1 MISLEMIGKTECL
14 IMEIVSIKKNQM
26 EILELK
32 HKITKIFKKSNGW
45 QIGDNRGKSQG

>member
-1 MISLEMIGKTECL
+1 MSHHRNNKY
-14 IMEIVSIKKNQM
+14 KKNQM

-45 QIGDNRGKSQG
+45 QTGDNRGKSQG